1 MWQALFIVWRES
13 VEALLVIG
21 ILYAWINQQS
31 NANQTKKMLWLGTF
45 IGVLFACAL
54 AVGFTLAGEW
64 FSGAG
69 GDWFQV
75 AMMIVASLLIFQM
88 VVWMQKN
95 GRAMKKTLEKEANE
109 SFAKRGGIGILLL
122 ASLAVAREGSEIV
135 IFLYGSFSTTYGS
148 AFWLLVLGSIIGF
161 ILGYITFMLLQLSS
175 HIISWRIFF
184 QISSVIL
191 LLLGG
196 ALLMSGLDKAS
207 GLIVD
212 TLSNVD
218 VPDWVY
224 NLFDPIWDTSF
235 ILSDKS
241 SIGSF
246 IASITGYRSEPMLLG
261 VILVPLYWIVAI
273 AWIVLIVN
281 RRKS

>member
-21 ILYAWINQQS
+21 ILYAWINQQT

-69 GDWFQV
+69 GDWFQIG
-75 AMMIVASLLIFQM
+75 MMLVASVLIFQM

-95 GRAMKKTLEKEANE
+95 GRGMKKTLEKEANE

-122 ASLAVAREGSEIV
+122 ATLAVAREGSEIV

-148 AFWLLVLGSIIGF
+148 AFWLLVLGSVIGF
-161 ILGYITFMLLQLSS
+161 VLGYITFMVLQLSS
-175 HIISWRIFF
+175 HIISWRVFF
-184 QISSVIL
+184 NISSIIL

-207 GLIVD
+207 GLI
-212 TLSNVD
+212 TEMLSNTD
-218 VPDWVY
+218 APEWLY
-224 NLFDPIWDTSF
+224 SFFDPVWDTSKF
-235 ILSDKS
+235 LSDKS
-241 SIGSF
+241 GFGSF
-246 IASITGYRSEPMLLG
+246 IASITGYRAEPMLLG
-261 VILVPLYWIVAI
+261 VILVPLYWVVAI
-273 AWIVLIVN
+273 VWIQLIN
-281 RRKS
+281 RPKS